1 MGHKSGP
8 EAPVCS
14 MCHGHAGQVR
24 GSLHHHARKQARWL
38 AQGLGCPQPGKGG
51 RDGGRARGQEE
62 HAHCRSVGL
71 QQECVPSETGQR
83 AISDK
88 TVLTKHT
95 EHGIHARGQDGLTPH
110 ALFEPQTLVMA
121 PRANG
126 GPDGFGAA
134 HAGRGCL
141 ADAEARGRTRQALF
155 LDDTLPSG
163 RDEGHNR
170 NAREGAGA
178 HAQLAEERVCPRRPR
193 CDDPVRRSAA
203 RGFRSIACYR
213 TMTFLRWGH
222 LGFASQKKLAGVAR
236 KKQQRAPFV
245 PSDGWHG
252 AWSTLRCGA
261 LETVTQGL
269 SGLLLLA
276 A

>member
-8 EAPVCS
+8 EAPVCP

-71 QQECVPSETGQR
+71 QQECVPSKTGQR

-121 PRANG
+121 PGLMAVQMDSALRMPGGAVWRMPRRA
-126 GPDGFGAA
+126 AA
-134 HAGRGCL
+134 LGRL
-141 ADAEARGRTRQALF
+141 FSWMMRFPVAEMKATTG
-155 LDDTLPSG
+155 TLGKERERMPSW
-163 RDEGHNR
+163 RKRESV
-170 NAREGAGA
+170 REGLDATI
-178 HAQLAEERVCPRRPR
+178 
-193 CDDPVRRSAA
+193 RSAA
-203 RGFRSIACYR
+203 ALPG
-213 TMTFLRWGH
+213 
-222 LGFASQKKLAGVAR
+222 AS
-236 KKQQRAPFV
+236 
-245 PSDGWHG
+245 G
-252 AWSTLRCGA
+252 ASPATER
-261 LETVTQGL
+261 
-269 SGLLLLA
+269 
-276 A
+276 